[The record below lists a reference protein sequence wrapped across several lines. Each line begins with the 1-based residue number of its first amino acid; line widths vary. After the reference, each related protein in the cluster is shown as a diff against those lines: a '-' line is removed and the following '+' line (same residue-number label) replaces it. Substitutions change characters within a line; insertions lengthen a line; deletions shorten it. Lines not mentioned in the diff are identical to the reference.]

1 MSSSESSLF
10 RLASVGSYLDA
21 LSSITAEMSLKERSD
36 LIHLDKGLHRLW
48 GLGQNVILSWCPE
61 PGGISLLVIPHY
73 AVAELSRPSGGGR
86 TFGDA
91 SAAAVPFAAPGTA
104 RTAIGPVA
112 AAASAAATAAA
123 NAAVSAERPR
133 PSEDFFKLLLS
144 GERLLTP
151 RQMDNVARL
160 LGIEKTT
167 LPLRADLVSNSARRQ
182 IVEKMVRRYGIT
194 YVPSRAV
201 VLFDIVGFS
210 LLTPFEQMTQLN
222 SLSYSLNSA
231 QSKLLDKRIG
241 IDFARSTT
249 GDGFYIWNR
258 DLDLEANINLYHLM
272 HLILADNAIAR
283 HKARHNTVPKLRAC
297 FHAGSSYEFHQSEGL
312 SPTLSHYIVGD
323 VTVELARMVERAL
336 PNQILV
342 GDFTV
347 EMPLGKDGAT
357 ARVDSVDFVMRA
369 TRSLAQLQ
377 GLELSGER
385 IDAIK
390 CYLTGTRLDNG
401 EFTVRRITL
410 DDKHGISRQVYNAK
424 VNIYRRKAEPI
435 LLGIEDRLISSSN
448 ALADRSELLIRSAI
462 A

>member
-1 MSSSESSLF
+1 MSSSESSIF

-36 LIHLDKGLHRLW
+36 LIYLDKCLHRLW
-48 GLGQNVILSWCPE
+48 GLGQNVILNWCPE
-61 PGGISLLVIPHY
+61 PAGISLLVIPQY
-73 AVAELSRPSGGGR
+73 AVAELSRSEAGHSR
-86 TFGDA
+86 
-91 SAAAVPFAAPGTA
+91 
-104 RTAIGPVA
+104 GPTG
-112 AAASAAATAAA
+112 AASLRP
-123 NAAVSAERPR
+123 ERPR
-133 PSEDFFKLLLS
+133 PSEDFFKQLLS

-151 RQMDNVARL
+151 RQIDNVARL

-167 LPLRADLVSNSARRQ
+167 LPLRADLVGNSAHRQ

-283 HKARHNTVPKLRAC
+283 QKARHNTVPKLRAC

-323 VTVELARMVERAL
+323 VTVELARMIERAL

-342 GDFTV
+342 GEFAV
-347 EMPLGKDGAT
+347 EMPLGKEGASV
-357 ARVDSVDFVMRA
+357 RVDSVDFVMRA
-369 TRSLAQLQ
+369 THSLAQLQ

-448 ALADRSELLIRSAI
+448 ALADRSELLVRSAL